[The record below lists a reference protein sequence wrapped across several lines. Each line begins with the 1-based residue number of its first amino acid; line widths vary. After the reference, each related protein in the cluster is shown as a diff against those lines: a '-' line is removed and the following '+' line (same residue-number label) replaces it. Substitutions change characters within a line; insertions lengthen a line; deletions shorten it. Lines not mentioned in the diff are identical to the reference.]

1 MKRQLKRLMLTLM
14 LGAPLSAYADVTCTV
29 TVTGIAFGNYNALSS
44 ASDDSMGNVGVAC
57 TPTAASTV
65 TYTIGMSTG
74 SGGFTSRQLTSDK
87 DTLAYNIYVDPTRL
101 QVWGDGTADTSVVSD
116 SSYALSQ
123 TQVTRTYGIYGRVP
137 GKQNKQAGSY
147 SDVLTVTVTY

>member
-29 TVTGIAFGNYNALSS
+29 TVTGIAFGGYNALSS
-44 ASDDSMGNVGVAC
+44 ASDDSMGNVSVAC

-65 TYTIGMSTG
+65 SYTIGMSAD
-74 SGGFTSRQLTSDK
+74 SGNFTSRQLTSDK
-87 DTLAYNIYVDPTRL
+87 DSLAYNIYVDPTRL
-101 QVWGDGTADTSVVSD
+101 QVWGDGTAGTSVVSD
-116 SSYALSQ
+116 SYALSQ
-123 TQVTRTYGIYGRVP
+123 TQVTRMYGIYGRVP